1 MLYLTLTA
9 YCSLFISSCKTTY
22 VPVKYNLPPVPERP
36 VIKPLANNAT
46 TYDMFNSFRQV
57 VVYCEKLEVWKREV
71 ILLVGDTNELGE
83 ENGDKGRVQ
92 R

>member
-9 YCSLFISSCKTTY
+9 YCSLFINSCKTY

-36 VIKPLANNAT
+36 VIKPLTKDST

-57 VVYCEKLEVWKREV
+57 VVYCEKLEVWKKEV
-71 ILLVGDTNELGE
+71 ILLVGDTNRSGE
-83 ENGDKGRVQ
+83 DNGVKGRVQ

>member
-9 YCSLFISSCKTTY
+9 YYSLFISSCKTY

-36 VIKPLANNAT
+36 VIKPLTNGAT

-57 VVYCEKLEVWKREV
+57 VVYCEKLEVWKKEV
-71 ILLVGDTNELGE
+71 ILLVGDVDVSGG

>member
-9 YCSLFISSCKTTY
+9 YCSLFINSCKTY

-36 VIKPLANNAT
+36 VIKPLTNDAT

-57 VVYCEKLEVWKREV
+57 VVYCEKLEVWKKEV
-71 ILLVGDTNELGE
+71 TNLLAQNSVRDGGN
-83 ENGDKGRVQ
+83 NDKND
-92 R
+92 